1 MRIMESVT
9 ILVVDD
15 DPDILT
21 ILKDNLE
28 LDGYRVITAQ
38 TGREALKAYEERGPG
53 LIILDL
59 SLPDVDGIQVC
70 RRIREESDIPLLML
84 TARDLVT
91 DKVLGLETGAD
102 DYIVKPFDYLELAAR
117 IKACLRRRGSFAGQG
132 TELEFGPLKIE
143 PSSKRVWKE
152 GERIELTNREY
163 ALLLL
168 LARNAGKALSRTV
181 IRHAL
186 WPDAELPRD
195 TRTIDVHVRHLRA
208 KLEEDPSE
216 PRVLVTVPGVG
227 YMLTAQDQ

>member
-1 MRIMESVT
+1 MMEHFT
-9 ILVVDD
+9 ILLVDD

-38 TGREALKAYEERGPG
+38 TGKHALKAHEGFGPA
-53 LIILDL
+53 LVVLDL

-70 RRIREESDIPLLML
+70 RRIREESDVPILML

-102 DYIVKPFDYLELAAR
+102 DYMVKPFDYLELAAR
-117 IKACLRRRGSFAGQG
+117 IKALLRRGSSFVAH
-132 TELEFGPLKIE
+132 EEPLEIGPLKVD
-143 PSSKRVWKE
+143 PSSKGVWKD
-152 GERIELTNREY
+152 GKKIELTNREY

-168 LARNAGKALSRTV
+168 LARNTGKVLSRTA

-186 WPDAELPRD
+186 WHERELSRD
-195 TRTIDVHVRHLRA
+195 TRTIDVHVRNLRA
-208 KLEEDPSE
+208 KLEDDPGE
-216 PRVLVTVPGVG
+216 PRLLVTVPGVG
-227 YMLTAQDQ
+227 YMFAHPGA

>member
-1 MRIMESVT
+1 MMEQVT
-9 ILVVDD
+9 ILLVDD

-28 LDGYRVITAQ
+28 LDGYRVIISQ
-38 TGREALKAYEERGPG
+38 TGRQALKAYEERVPG
-53 LIILDL
+53 LIVLDL

-70 RRIREESDIPLLML
+70 RRIREESDVPILML

-102 DYIVKPFDYLELAAR
+102 DYMVKPFDYLELAAR
-117 IKACLRRRGSFAGQG
+117 IRALLRRGGSIAAQ
-132 TELEFGPLKIE
+132 EEALETGPFRVE
-143 PSSKRVWKE
+143 PSSKGVWKD
-152 GERIELTNREY
+152 GEKIELTNREY

-168 LARNAGKALSRTV
+168 LLRNTGKALSRTV

-186 WPDAELPRD
+186 WPKGELARD

-208 KLEEDPSE
+208 KLEDDPGE
-216 PRVLVTVPGVG
+216 PRFLVTVPGVG
-227 YMLTAQDQ
+227 YMFSHTQM